1 MCGMAEKKKKKKRKA
16 ESCNVFLWKLT
27 LIVVAHTVVPCV
39 AVRLKSS

>member
-1 MCGMAEKKKKKKRKA
+1 MSGTAEKKKEKA

-39 AVRLKSS
+39 AFRLKSP